1 MEVSEPM
8 LQSMSK
14 GWWDVCG
21 RKRRAAEDYLIK
33 YPLCLNDSIWIK
45 LEICE
50 RNQKWRFWN
59 KRSFLGSGNKLK
71 YVLSSF
77 GKEKIRIIP
86 IEGFYIM
93 QWDGTSVGGS
103 IIKVDWRGIRVIL
116 DHHGCDT
123 GSPEWVGGKRATS
136 CQYCISRAPGGYSKP
151 ILYYP
156 FAGRLLQASIVSCI
170 VRWLFLASIV
180 SCIVRWLFQASIVS
194 CIARVRG
201 LKMYTVWY

>member
-1 MEVSEPM
+1 MDPRLKYLHFGVATRDWTKIFLPDKRPNYGGVRFCSPRSVRNRAYFTIFTNLRPNLCSETTRRRWVSFSRLEKKKYFTLWTILWMRKHFRVQNLQLTMEAGVGLCRSGRY
-8 LQSMSK
+8 

-86 IEGFYIM
+86 IEGFLHTHPALP
-93 QWDGTSVGGS
+93 Q
-103 IIKVDWRGIRVIL
+103 
-116 DHHGCDT
+116 
-123 GSPEWVGGKRATS
+123 
-136 CQYCISRAPGGYSKP
+136 
-151 ILYYP
+151 
-156 FAGRLLQASIVSCI
+156 
-170 VRWLFLASIV
+170 
-180 SCIVRWLFQASIVS
+180 
-194 CIARVRG
+194 
-201 LKMYTVWY
+201 

>member
-1 MEVSEPM
+1 MRRREENHNLNRYDAAMEVSEPM

-77 GKEKIRIIP
+77 GKEKKRY
-86 IEGFYIM
+86 ELYLLKVFLHNAVG
-93 QWDGTSVGGS
+93 WDERRRKYYKGGL
-103 IIKVDWRGIRVIL
+103 KRYTG
-116 DHHGCDT
+116 DT
-123 GSPEWVGGKRATS
+123 GSPWVWYWITRMSWREEGNFM
-136 CQYCISRAPGGYSKP
+136 PV
-151 ILYYP
+151 LYFP
-156 FAGRLLQASIVSCI
+156 STG
-170 VRWLFLASIV
+170 WLF
-180 SCIVRWLFQASIVS
+180 
-194 CIARVRG
+194 
-201 LKMYTVWY
+201 